1 MTIRVTRSIS
11 VRRPHCDVASFVTDP
26 HRFLP
31 VIPGFGRFRF
41 VEPGPE
47 EGEELW
53 DVFLEVGTLHVG
65 GRVVVSRPSV
75 NRLEWVSHRGARHG
89 FSVNV
94 EPVGDQARLTMTLEY
109 HFDGFL
115 TGRVTELLGR
125 GIAVRHLEAGL
136 QEVRHLLEYGD
147 LVELS

>member
-1 MTIRVTRSIS
+1 MTQRVTRSIT
-11 VRRPHCDVASFVTDP
+11 VRRPHDQVARFVTDP

-47 EGEELW
+47 AGEELW

-65 GRVVVSRPSV
+65 GRVVVTRPSV
-75 NRLEWVSHRGARHG
+75 NRLEWRSHRGAVNA

-94 EPVGDQARLTMTLEY
+94 EPVGEHSRLTMTLDY
-109 HFDGFL
+109 RFGGFL

-125 GIAVRHLEAGL
+125 GVAVRNLEAAL
-136 QEVRHLLEYGD
+136 HEVRHLLEYGD

>member
-1 MTIRVTRSIS
+1 MIRVTRSIT
-11 VRRPHCDVASFVTDP
+11 VRRPHCEVARFVTDP

-31 VIPGFGRFRF
+31 VMPGFGRFRY

-65 GRVVVSRPSV
+65 GRVVVSRPSA
-75 NRLEWVSHRGARHG
+75 NRLEWVSHRGARHS

-94 EPVGDQARLTMTLEY
+94 EPVGEQARLTMTLEY